1 MYTLIT
7 DGAYSPM
14 RNQGGVGIIILDN
27 EGHEVLEYSKTFKD
41 TTSQQM
47 EVMACIIGLE
57 SISEPEEINVITDSS
72 YLIGCA
78 SLGWQRRKNVE
89 LWDRYDKIAKFHKSI
104 KFNWQ
109 KGHADHEYN
118 NRCDKLAVTA
128 SQKKL

>member
-14 RNQGGVGIIILDN
+14 RNQGGVGIIILDD
-27 EGHEVLEYSKTFKD
+27 EGYEVLEYSKTFKD

-47 EVMACIIGLE
+47 ELMACIIGLE

-78 SLGWQRRKNVE
+78 SLGWKRKKNIE
-89 LWDRYDKIAKFHKSI
+89 LWERYDKIAKFHKSI
-104 KFNWQ
+104 HFNWQ
-109 KGHADHEYN
+109 KGHSDHEYN

>member
-14 RNQGGVGIIILDN
+14 RNQGGVGIIILDD
-27 EGHEVLEYSKTFKD
+27 EGCEVLEYSKTFKD

-47 EVMACIIGLE
+47 ELMACIIGLE

-78 SLGWQRRKNVE
+78 SLGWKRKKNIE
-89 LWDRYDKIAKFHKSI
+89 LWERYDKIAKFHKSI
-104 KFNWQ
+104 NFNWQ
-109 KGHADHEYN
+109 KGHSDHKYN
-118 NRCDKLAVTA
+118 NRCDKLAIAA
-128 SQKKL
+128 SQKTL

>member
-14 RNQGGVGIIILDN
+14 RNQGGVGIIILDD
-27 EGHEVLEYSKTFKD
+27 EGCEVLEYSKTFKD

-47 EVMACIIGLE
+47 ELMACIIGLE

-78 SLGWQRRKNVE
+78 SLGWKRKKNIE
-89 LWDRYDKIAKFHKSI
+89 LWERYDKIAKFHKSI
-104 KFNWQ
+104 NFNWQ
-109 KGHADHEYN
+109 KGHADHKYN
-118 NRCDKLAVTA
+118 NRCDKLAVAA
-128 SQKKL
+128 SQKTL

>member
-1 MYTLIT
+1 MYTVYC

-14 RNQGGVGIIILDN
+14 RNQGGVGIVILDN
-27 EGHEVLEYSKTFKD
+27 DNYEVLEYSKTFRK

-47 EVMACIIGLE
+47 EVMACIIALE

-78 SLGWQRRKNVE
+78 SLGWKRKKNIE
-89 LWDRYDKIAKFHKSI
+89 LWERYDKIAQFHKSI

-109 KGHADHEYN
+109 KGHADCALN

-128 SQKKL
+128 SQKEL